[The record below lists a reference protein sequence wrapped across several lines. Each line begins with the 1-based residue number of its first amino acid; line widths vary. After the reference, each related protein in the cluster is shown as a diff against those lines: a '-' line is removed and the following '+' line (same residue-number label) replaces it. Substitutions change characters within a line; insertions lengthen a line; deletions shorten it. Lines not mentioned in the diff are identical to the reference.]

1 MCLELKCIMHAYL
14 RGSTVGIL
22 ICLFNF
28 FLAYSIS
35 PSLFPYPQLNTVARH
50 LYFHVLGKTMMQ
62 RSKLEDTQRQYF
74 LVSDGGEVS
83 PLILDRV
90 NWKTF

>member
-1 MCLELKCIMHAYL
+1 MHAYL

-35 PSLFPYPQLNTVARH
+35 PSLFHYPQLNTEARH
-50 LYFHVLGKTMMQ
+50 LYFNVLGKTMMQ
-62 RSKLEDTQRQYF
+62 SSKLEDTQRQYF

-83 PLILDRV
+83 PLI
-90 NWKTF
+90 